1 MKNEKALAGILAVAV
16 VLTIVGGVQY
26 TSKPD
31 TYGLDSSVSQTV
43 MYNIKNPFQPER
55 GFSIFV
61 PQNSTILEKIII

>member
-43 MYNIKNPFQPER
+43 MYNIKNPFPTGK

-61 PQNSTILEKIII
+61 PKILQYLRK